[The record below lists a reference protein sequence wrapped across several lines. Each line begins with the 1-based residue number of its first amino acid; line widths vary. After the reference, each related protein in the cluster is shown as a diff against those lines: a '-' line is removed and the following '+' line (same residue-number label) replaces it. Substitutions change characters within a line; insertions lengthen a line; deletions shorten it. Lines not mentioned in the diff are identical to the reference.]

1 MSLDPALAADIEHYS
16 QRVDRELERFLRSDP
31 VRTPNLHDGTLYAL
45 GLDQDDPK
53 VRGKRIRP
61 ALCLLCCEKLGGDV
75 DRALPFAMAIE
86 LMHNFFLVHDDIQD
100 GDTTR
105 RGRPSVWVKYG
116 INHAI
121 NIGDFLFNKVFSVMV
136 GESAAALDSALQFRL
151 WKLLVETLE
160 HTHIGQAMDMNALRV
175 DRISVGEYME
185 IVTNKTGYYLAAPM
199 LGGAMVAG
207 ADDETLRAVA
217 DLGRFV
223 GPVFQIVD
231 DTIDLTHGKGRESVG
246 SDIRE
251 GKRSFLVA
259 HAASSCSAE
268 ERLELFRILDLP
280 REETTPAHIE
290 WVAALFDRTGS
301 VQAGRDCCVELMS
314 QAKQAVARAPEKLRK
329 ALLAIFEDLLDRKR

>member
-1 MSLDPALAADIEHYS
+1 MSLNAELTRSLEEKS
-16 QRVDRELERFLRSDP
+16 KWVDAELEKFLKADALQI
-31 VRTPNLHDGTLYAL
+31 PNLHDGMLYAL

-61 ALCLLCCEKLGGDV
+61 ALCLLSCEALDGPV
-75 DRALPFAMAIE
+75 DQALPFAMAIE

-100 GDTTR
+100 GDISR
-105 RGRPSVWVKYG
+105 RGRPSVWKHYG

-121 NIGDFLFNKVFSVMV
+121 NIGDFLFNKVFSVMT
-136 GESAAALDSALQFRL
+136 AALRGDSDMVLHGRL

-160 HTHIGQAMDMNALRV
+160 RTHVGQALDMNALESREFSL
-175 DRISVGEYME
+175 DDYMR

-207 ADDETLRAVA
+207 ADDATLEAIRK
-217 DLGRFV
+217 LGKCV

-251 GKRSFLVA
+251 GKRSYLIACVLER
-259 HAASSCSAE
+259 ASKDECAE
-268 ERLELFRILDLP
+268 LIRVLDLP
-280 REETTPAHIE
+280 REETSAKLIE
-290 WVAALFDRTGS
+290 WVKALFDHYG
-301 VQAGRDCCVELMS
+301 VIEAGREYCQELM
-314 QAKQAVARAPEKLRK
+314 QQGRAAMEDAPENLRRT
-329 ALLAIFEDLLDRKR
+329 LLAVFDDLLDRKR